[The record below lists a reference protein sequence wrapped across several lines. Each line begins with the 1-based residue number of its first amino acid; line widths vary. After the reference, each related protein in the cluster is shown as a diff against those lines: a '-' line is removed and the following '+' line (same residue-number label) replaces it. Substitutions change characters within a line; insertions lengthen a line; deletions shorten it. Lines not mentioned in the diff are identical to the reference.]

1 MRYRRAAP
9 EGYSFPDMRQDVA
22 ARNEATAG
30 DFKLANDLIFPPI
43 EDYAAI
49 GDGRSVALVS
59 REGSIDWL
67 CLPHFSS
74 PPFFAALL
82 DRHRGG
88 RFALR
93 PAVPFRSKRRY
104 VGDTNVVETSF
115 ETKNGCCLVTD
126 CMTLLPAS
134 RYRDELRPQA
144 EILRQIRGCE
154 GEVELEIICE
164 PKPDFGRAKGNF
176 EARGRLGWAFCCA
189 DQVLFLRGEMPL
201 RRSDDDTV
209 IGTFRTS
216 AGDTRCVSL
225 AYTRRDIAVVPTLG
239 SDAVKRVE
247 ETCAWWQGWS
257 DGCTIDGKY
266 RDPIVRSALVLKLLS
281 YSLSGAV
288 VAAATTSLPEA
299 VGGARNWDYRY
310 CWLRDAALIVQAFV
324 DLGYKHEAELFIEW
338 LLHATR
344 LSWPRLDVV
353 YDVFGEVRLPER
365 ELGHLEGYKK
375 SKPVR
380 IGNAA
385 HEQMQLDV
393 YGSVIQAVYEYVER
407 GGTLDLGE
415 ARCVAGFGR
424 QVCKLWREP
433 DDGIWEKRSG
443 RVHHT
448 YSKMMCWVALDR
460 LLRLARMGKVRVPVE
475 QFERERDAIEDTVE
489 RRGFNVDLNSY
500 VAELDGDMPDASL
513 ILAAR
518 CGYRS
523 ADHPRMQGT
532 YDFIDRSLGAD
543 GMLYRYVPATDGL
556 PGKEGAFG
564 VASFWAVE
572 YLARAGR
579 IAEAGERF
587 ERLLKRGNDLGLY
600 AEEVDPETGAALGN
614 FPQAFTHVG
623 LITAAMALRRA
634 EAGTLSHESQ

>member
-1 MRYRRAAP
+1 
-9 EGYSFPDMRQDVA
+9 
-22 ARNEATAG
+22 
-30 DFKLANDLIFPPI
+30 
-43 EDYAAI
+43 
-49 GDGRSVALVS
+49 
-59 REGSIDWL
+59 
-67 CLPHFSS
+67 
-74 PPFFAALL
+74 
-82 DRHRGG
+82 
-88 RFALR
+88 
-93 PAVPFRSKRRY
+93 
-104 VGDTNVVETSF
+104 
-115 ETKNGCCLVTD
+115 
-126 CMTLLPAS
+126 
-134 RYRDELRPQA
+134 
-144 EILRQIRGCE
+144 
-154 GEVELEIICE
+154 
-164 PKPDFGRAKGNF
+164 
-176 EARGRLGWAFCCA
+176 
-189 DQVLFLRGEMPL
+189 MPL
-201 RRSDDDTV
+201 LRSDDDTV
-209 IGTFRTS
+209 GGTFRIS
-216 AGDTRCVSL
+216 AGNTRCVSL

-239 SDAVKRVE
+239 SDAIKRLE
-247 ETCAWWQGWS
+247 ETCAWWQDWS
-257 DGCTIDGKY
+257 DNCTLEGKY

-299 VGGARNWDYRY
+299 VGGTRNWDYRY

-324 DLGYKHEAELFIEW
+324 DLGYRQEAEFFIEW

-365 ELGHLEGYKK
+365 ELGHLEGYRK
-375 SKPVR
+375 SRPVR
-380 IGNAA
+380 VGNGA
-385 HEQMQLDV
+385 HSQVQLDV

-407 GGTLDLGE
+407 GGKLDLGE
-415 ARCVAGFGR
+415 ARCLAGFGR

-460 LLRLARMGKVRVPVE
+460 LLKLARMGKVRVPIE
-475 QFERERDAIEDTVE
+475 QFEHERDAIEDTVE

-518 CGYRS
+518 CGYRP
-523 ADHPRMQGT
+523 ADHPRMVGT
-532 YDFIDRSLGAD
+532 YDFIDRSLGIN

-556 PGKEGAFG
+556 PGKEGTFG
-564 VASFWAVE
+564 IASFWAVE

-579 IAEAGERF
+579 IAEASERF

-600 AEEVDPETGAALGN
+600 AEEMDPETGAALGN

-634 EAGTLSHESQ
+634 EAGTGSPGSQ

>member
-1 MRYRRAAP
+1 M
-9 EGYSFPDMRQDVA
+9 SQDTA
-22 ARNEATAG
+22 ARNEADAG
-30 DFKLANDLIFPPI
+30 DYRPANDEIYPAI
-43 EDYAAI
+43 EDYASI
-49 GDGRSVALVS
+49 GDGRSVALAS

-67 CLPHFSS
+67 CLPHFSG

-82 DRHRGG
+82 DRRRGG

-104 VGDTNVVETSF
+104 LGDTNVVATSF
-115 ETKNGCCLVTD
+115 ETKNGRCVVTD

-144 EILRQIRGCE
+144 EILRQVHGCE
-154 GEVELEIICE
+154 GEVELQIICE
-164 PKPDFGRAKGNF
+164 PRPDFGRVKGRF
-176 EARGRLGWAFCCA
+176 EDRGRLGWAFCCT

-201 RRSDDDTV
+201 VRTDDETV
-209 IGTFRTS
+209 GGTFRIS
-216 AGDTRCVSL
+216 AGETRCVSL

-239 SDAVKRVE
+239 SDAVERLE
-247 ETCAWWQGWS
+247 ETCTWWQDWAGS
-257 DGCTIDGKY
+257 CTIDGKY

-299 VGGARNWDYRY
+299 VGGTRNWDYRY

-324 DLGYKHEAELFIEW
+324 DLGYRHEAEFFIEW

-344 LSWPRLDVV
+344 LTWPRLDVV

-375 SKPVR
+375 SLPVR
-380 IGNAA
+380 IGNGA
-385 HEQMQLDV
+385 HEQVQLDV
-393 YGSVIQAVYEYVER
+393 YGSVIQAAYEYVVR
-407 GGTLDLGE
+407 GGNLDLGE
-415 ARCVAGFGR
+415 ARCLAGFGR

-433 DDGIWEKRSG
+433 DDGIWEQRSG

-460 LLRLARMGKVRVPVE
+460 LLKLARMGKVRVPVE
-475 QFERERDAIEDTVE
+475 RFEDERRAIEDTLE
-489 RRGFNVDLNSY
+489 RHGFNVGLNSY
-500 VAELDGDMPDASL
+500 VAELDGDRPDASL

-523 ADHPRMQGT
+523 PNHPRMRGT
-532 YDFIDRSLGAD
+532 YEFIERSLGVD

-556 PGKEGAFG
+556 PGKEGTFG
-564 VASFWAVE
+564 IASFWAVE

-579 IAEAGERF
+579 IAEAGDRF
-587 ERLLKRGNDLGLY
+587 ERLLQRSNDLGLY
-600 AEEVDPETGAALGN
+600 AEEIDPETGAALGN

-634 EAGTLSHESQ
+634 EAGACSSESR

>member
-1 MRYRRAAP
+1 MQDAALR
-9 EGYSFPDMRQDVA
+9 SA
-22 ARNEATAG
+22 ADAG
-30 DFKLANDLIFPPI
+30 PFRPADDTIYPSI

-67 CLPHFSS
+67 CLPHFSA

-82 DRHRGG
+82 DRRRGG

-93 PAVPFRSKRRY
+93 PVAPFRARRRY
-104 VGDTNVVETSF
+104 IGDTNVVETSF
-115 ETKNGCCLVTD
+115 ETKTGRCLVTD

-144 EILRQIRGCE
+144 EILRQVRGDA

-176 EARGRLGWAFCCA
+176 EARGKLGWAFCCA
-189 DQVLFLRGEMPL
+189 DQVLFLQGEMPL
-201 RRSDDDTV
+201 LRSDNET
-209 IGTFRTS
+209 IGGTFRIS
-216 AGDTRCVSL
+216 AGETRCVSL
-225 AYTRRDIAVVPTLG
+225 AYTRRDIAVVPELG
-239 SDAVKRVE
+239 SDAIKRLE
-247 ETCAWWQGWS
+247 ETCTWWRNWS
-257 DGCTIDGKY
+257 DSCTIRGKY
-266 RDPIVRSALVLKLLS
+266 RNPIVRSVLVLKLLS

-299 VGGARNWDYRY
+299 VGGTRNWDYRY

-324 DLGYKHEAELFIEW
+324 HLGYTQEAESFIDW

-344 LSWPRLDVV
+344 LTWPRLDVL

-365 ELGHLEGYKK
+365 ELVHLEGYKK
-375 SKPVR
+375 SRPVR
-380 IGNAA
+380 IGNGA
-385 HEQMQLDV
+385 HDQLQLDV
-393 YGSVIQAVYEYVER
+393 YGAVIQAAYEYVEH
-407 GGTLDLGE
+407 GGKLEVGA
-415 ARCVAGFGR
+415 ARCLAGFGR
-424 QVCKLWREP
+424 QVCKLWREA
-433 DDGIWEKRSG
+433 DNGIWEKRTG
-443 RVHHT
+443 RAHHT

-460 LLRLARMGKVRVPVE
+460 LLKLARMGNVRIPVE
-475 QFERERDAIEDTVE
+475 RFERERDAIEDTVE
-489 RRGFNVDLNSY
+489 RRGFNADLNSY

-523 ADHPRMQGT
+523 ADHPRMLGT
-532 YDFIDRSLGAD
+532 YDFIERLLGVD
-543 GMLYRYVPATDGL
+543 GMLYRYVPETDGIA
-556 PGKEGAFG
+556 GKEGTFG
-564 VASFWAVE
+564 IAGFWAVE

-579 IAEAGERF
+579 TSEAGRRF
-587 ERLLKRGNDLGLY
+587 ERLLERSNDLGLY
-600 AEEVDPETGAALGN
+600 AEEMDPETGAALGN

-623 LITAAMALRRA
+623 LIAAAMALRCA
-634 EAGTLSHESQ
+634 EAGTSSPGSQ